1 MASFQN
7 QQNQQGAL
15 YNAITAESKIIGT
28 IVANND
34 IRIDGTVEGDIQ
46 CRGKVVI
53 GEKGFVHGNIQ
64 CTNAEVQGRIEGK
77 VEALQTLALR
87 ASALQ
92 TLALRASANIQGDV
106 VTQSLI
112 VEPNAIFCGTCQMGK
127 KNAAIEQK

>member
-87 ASALQ
+87 ASA
-92 TLALRASANIQGDV
+92 NIQGDV

-112 VEPNAIFCGTCQMGK
+112 VEPYAIFCGTCQMGK

>member
-46 CRGKVVI
+46 CRSKVVI

-77 VEALQTLALR
+77 VE
-87 ASALQ
+87 ALQ

>member
-87 ASALQ
+87 ATAH
-92 TLALRASANIQGDV
+92 IEGDV
-106 VTQSLI
+106 ITQSLI

>member
-1 MASFQN
+1 MAAFQN

-87 ASALQ
+87 ATAH
-92 TLALRASANIQGDV
+92 IEGDV

>member
-34 IRIDGTVEGDIQ
+34 IRVDGTVEGDIQ

-87 ASALQ
+87 ASA
-92 TLALRASANIQGDV
+92 NIQGDV
-106 VTQSLI
+106 ITQSLI

>member
-28 IVANND
+28 IVTNND

-87 ASALQ
+87 ASA
-92 TLALRASANIQGDV
+92 NIQGDV

>member
-15 YNAITAESKIIGT
+15 YNALTAESKIIGT

-87 ASALQ
+87 ASA
-92 TLALRASANIQGDV
+92 NIQGDV

>member
-53 GEKGFVHGNIQ
+53 GEKGIIKGNIQ

-87 ASALQ
+87 ASA
-92 TLALRASANIQGDV
+92 NIQGDV
-106 VTQSLI
+106 ITQSLI

>member
-87 ASALQ
+87 ASA
-92 TLALRASANIQGDV
+92 NIQGDV

-127 KNAAIEQK
+127 KNAAIEQ

>member
-87 ASALQ
+87 A
-92 TLALRASANIQGDV
+92 TANIQGDV
-106 VTQSLI
+106 ITQSLI

>member
-87 ASALQ
+87 ASA
-92 TLALRASANIQGDV
+92 NIQGDV

-112 VEPNAIFCGTCQMGK
+112 VEPTAIFCGTCQMGK

>member
-53 GEKGFVHGNIQ
+53 GEKGLVHGNIQ

-77 VEALQTLALR
+77 VE
-87 ASALQ
+87 ALQ

>member
-53 GEKGFVHGNIQ
+53 GENGFVHGNIQ

-87 ASALQ
+87 ATAH
-92 TLALRASANIQGDV
+92 IEGDV
-106 VTQSLI
+106 ITQSLI

>member
-7 QQNQQGAL
+7 QQKQQGAL

-87 ASALQ
+87 ASA
-92 TLALRASANIQGDV
+92 NIQGDV

>member
-15 YNAITAESKIIGT
+15 YNALTAESKIIGT

-87 ASALQ
+87 ATAH
-92 TLALRASANIQGDV
+92 IEGDV
-106 VTQSLI
+106 ITQSLI

>member
-34 IRIDGTVEGDIQ
+34 IRIDGTVEGDIK

-87 ASALQ
+87 ASA
-92 TLALRASANIQGDV
+92 NIQGDV
-106 VTQSLI
+106 ITQSLI

>member
-87 ASALQ
+87 ASA
-92 TLALRASANIQGDV
+92 NIQGDV

>member
-15 YNAITAESKIIGT
+15 YNALTAESKIIGT

-34 IRIDGTVEGDIQ
+34 IRIDGIVEGDIQ

-53 GEKGFVHGNIQ
+53 GEKGVIKGNIH

-87 ASALQ
+87 ATAH
-92 TLALRASANIQGDV
+92 IEGDV
-106 VTQSLI
+106 ITQSLI

>member
-34 IRIDGTVEGDIQ
+34 SRIDGTVEGDIQ

-87 ASALQ
+87 ASA
-92 TLALRASANIQGDV
+92 NIQGDV
-106 VTQSLI
+106 ITQSLI

>member
-15 YNAITAESKIIGT
+15 YNALTAESKIIGT

-34 IRIDGTVEGDIQ
+34 SRIDGIVEGDIQ

-53 GEKGFVHGNIQ
+53 GEKGVIKGNIQ

-77 VEALQTLALR
+77 VE
-87 ASALQ
+87 ALQ

>member
-15 YNAITAESKIIGT
+15 YNALTAESKIIGT

-34 IRIDGTVEGDIQ
+34 IRIDGIVEGDIQ

-87 ASALQ
+87 ATAH
-92 TLALRASANIQGDV
+92 IEGDV
-106 VTQSLI
+106 ITQSLI

>member
-87 ASALQ
+87 ATAHME
-92 TLALRASANIQGDV
+92 GDV
-106 VTQSLI
+106 ITQSLI

>member
-46 CRGKVVI
+46 CRGKLVI

-77 VEALQTLALR
+77 VE
-87 ASALQ
+87 ALQ

>member
-87 ASALQ
+87 ASA
-92 TLALRASANIQGDV
+92 NIQGDV

-127 KNAAIEQK
+127 KTAAIEQK

>member
-87 ASALQ
+87 ASA
-92 TLALRASANIQGDV
+92 NIQGDV

-127 KNAAIEQK
+127 KNATIEQK

>member
-15 YNAITAESKIIGT
+15 YNAITGESKIIGT

-87 ASALQ
+87 ASA
-92 TLALRASANIQGDV
+92 NIQGDV

>member
-77 VEALQTLALR
+77 VD
-87 ASALQ
+87 ALQ

>member
-34 IRIDGTVEGDIQ
+34 IRIDVTVEGDIQ

-87 ASALQ
+87 ASA
-92 TLALRASANIQGDV
+92 NIQGDV

>member
-28 IVANND
+28 IVVNND

-87 ASALQ
+87 ASA
-92 TLALRASANIQGDV
+92 NIQGDV

>member
-15 YNAITAESKIIGT
+15 YNAITAERKIIGT

-87 ASALQ
+87 ASA
-92 TLALRASANIQGDV
+92 NIQGDV

>member
-87 ASALQ
+87 A
-92 TLALRASANIQGDV
+92 TANIEGDV
-106 VTQSLI
+106 ITQSLI

>member
-87 ASALQ
+87 ASA
-92 TLALRASANIQGDV
+92 NIQGDV
-106 VTQSLI
+106 ATQSLI

>member
-77 VEALQTLALR
+77 VET
-87 ASALQ
+87 LQ

-127 KNAAIEQK
+127 KTAAIEQK

>member
-15 YNAITAESKIIGT
+15 YNALTAESKIIGT

-34 IRIDGTVEGDIQ
+34 IRIDGIVEGDIQ

-53 GEKGFVHGNIQ
+53 GEKGVIKGNIQ

-77 VEALQTLALR
+77 VDALQTLALR
-87 ASALQ
+87 ATAH
-92 TLALRASANIQGDV
+92 IEGDV
-106 VTQSLI
+106 ITQSLI

>member
-34 IRIDGTVEGDIQ
+34 IRIDGTVEGAIQ

-87 ASALQ
+87 ASA
-92 TLALRASANIQGDV
+92 NIQGDV

>member
-34 IRIDGTVEGDIQ
+34 IRLDGTVEGDIQ

-87 ASALQ
+87 ASA
-92 TLALRASANIQGDV
+92 NIQGDV

>member
-87 ASALQ
+87 ASA
-92 TLALRASANIQGDV
+92 NIQGDV

-127 KNAAIEQK
+127 KNVAIEQK

>member
-77 VEALQTLALR
+77 VEAM
-87 ASALQ
+87 Q

>member
-87 ASALQ
+87 ASA
-92 TLALRASANIQGDV
+92 NIQGDV
-106 VTQSLI
+106 ITQSLI